1 MVKPPFRS
9 ACSLLLLLTLL
20 LLFLNS
26 WHQVSAEE
34 PSPSSSASALT
45 AVNTDDDGD
54 DGTGTN
60 AGNKKDTEDGEGV
73 SITIDSEGQKKL
85 DLFQPS
91 EEWQEVKEGQAIPPG
106 LQVRLDLQTGQ
117 KQAKLMPGQ
126 SAEDLEYWK
135 SENREGMRY
144 KNKNDLTPDDLK
156 QALKHFKQHKSKD
169 QEDHASKVRRKKRD
183 YEMLRSSI
191 KSDAQI
197 VTMLHDQLKDYAV
210 LQKEDLQ
217 SILSELE
224 FFLHQIDNAQLFAEL
239 GGISLLVN
247 LLNSTDTDVKHD
259 TAFVLGSAM
268 QSNPVVQ
275 LTAVDAGVMQRL
287 ITMISTEPSLAVRKK
302 CLYAA
307 SVLLRHNLYAQ
318 QRFLALGGL
327 SAFTQLYSE
336 SKTEAIQVK
345 IVTLLADLISEKVIS
360 ASHSQDNNIKN
371 REKLRQY
378 ESINL
383 LEKMTLTGWCDR
395 VASLLNLSDYD
406 SQEKIL
412 TASKLL
418 TSSCNQSFQP
428 LTPRLH
434 ELSFEYSGLCTKEK
448 NEDPTSDL
456 YFCSL
461 HNLVTDVLNSLQQT
475 HKVEL

>member
-1 MVKPPFRS
+1 MAKLPLRS
-9 ACSLLLLLTLL
+9 TCSLLLLLLTLL
-20 LLFLNS
+20 PLFLNS
-26 WHQVSAEE
+26 CHRVSAEE
-34 PSPSSSASALT
+34 QSPSSPSALT
-45 AVNTDDDGD
+45 AVKTDDDG
-54 DGTGTN
+54 GTGT
-60 AGNKKDTEDGEGV
+60 GSSNKKDAEDGEGV
-73 SITIDSEGQKKL
+73 SIKVDSEEQRNL

-91 EEWQEVKEGQAIPPG
+91 DEWQEVKEGQAIPPG
-106 LQVRLDLQTGQ
+106 LHVRLDLQTGQ

-126 SAEDLEYWK
+126 SSEDLEYWK

-156 QALKHFKQHKSKD
+156 QALKQFKQHRSTD
-169 QEDHASKVRRKKRD
+169 QNQDQLPKVSRNKRD
-183 YEMLRSSI
+183 YEMLRMST
-191 KSDAQI
+191 KSDAEI
-197 VTMLHDQLKDYAV
+197 VTALHDQLKDYAL
-210 LQKEDLQ
+210 LQKEDLRN
-217 SILSELE
+217 ILSELE
-224 FFLHQIDNAQLFAEL
+224 FFLHQIDSAQLFAEL
-239 GGISLLVN
+239 GGISLLLN
-247 LLNSTDTDVKHD
+247 LLNSTDLDVKHD

-275 LTAVDAGVMQRL
+275 LTAIDAGVMQKL

-327 SAFTQLYSE
+327 SAFALLYSE
-336 SKTEAIQVK
+336 SKTETIQVK

-360 ASHSQDNNIKN
+360 ATHSQENKMKN
-371 REKLRQY
+371 QEKLRRY
-378 ESINL
+378 KSLNL
-383 LEKMTLTGWCDR
+383 LEKITLTGWCDR
-395 VASLLNLSDYD
+395 VATLLNLSDYD

-418 TSSCNQSFQP
+418 SSSCHQSFQQ
-428 LTPRLH
+428 LLPRLQ
-434 ELSFEYSGLCTKEK
+434 ELSLEYSGLCTKEK

-461 HNLVTDVLNSLQQT
+461 HNLATDVLTSLQQT
-475 HKVEL
+475 SHKVEL

>member
-1 MVKPPFRS
+1 MILNWIPDKFVNNTRFDLIFNACDTTPMKMVRPLFRS
-9 ACSLLLLLTLL
+9 ACSLLLLLTLP

-45 AVNTDDDGD
+45 AVKTDDDGD
-54 DGTGTN
+54 DDTGTN
-60 AGNKKDTEDGEGV
+60 AGNEKDTEDGEGV

-144 KNKNDLTPDDLK
+144 KNKNDLSPEDLK
-156 QALKHFKQHKSKD
+156 QALKQFKQHKSMD
-169 QEDHASKVRRKKRD
+169 QDHATKVSRSKRD

-197 VTMLHDQLKDYAV
+197 VTILHDQLKDHAV

-224 FFLHQIDNAQLFAEL
+224 FFLHQIDSAQLFAEL

-275 LTAVDAGVMQRL
+275 STAVDAGVMQKL

-307 SVLLRHNLYAQ
+307 SVLLRHNLDAQ

-336 SKTEAIQVK
+336 SKTDAIQVK
-345 IVTLLADLISEKVIS
+345 IVTLLADLISEKVFFVMVVSDEELAIRKK
-360 ASHSQDNNIKN
+360 NNP
-371 REKLRQY
+371 KL
-378 ESINL
+378 
-383 LEKMTLTGWCDR
+383 G
-395 VASLLNLSDYD
+395 A
-406 SQEKIL
+406 
-412 TASKLL
+412 A
-418 TSSCNQSFQP
+418 CN
-428 LTPRLH
+428 
-434 ELSFEYSGLCTKEK
+434 
-448 NEDPTSDL
+448 
-456 YFCSL
+456 
-461 HNLVTDVLNSLQQT
+461 
-475 HKVEL
+475 